1 MAQVDGAKR
10 SALPTGSDDDN
21 GLLPAFSWAGM
32 ETGGKKPRWPGAEV
46 AMKKELENSGKIL
59 IYQNEKGDTKV
70 DVYFEEDT
78 IWMTQKSMCELY
90 QVAKSSISEHI
101 SNIFKDG
108 ELEPAATVRKFR
120 TVQIEGGRQV
130 ARERDYYNLDMILA
144 VGYRVR
150 SNVGSHFRR
159 WASGVL
165 TEYMKKGFALNDER
179 LRNPREFGAD
189 YFDELL
195 ERIRDIRASE
205 KRVYQKVKDIFA
217 LSVDYDSKSPAAQNF
232 FKSVQNK
239 LEYAA
244 TGYTAPEIIAARAD
258 ASKDNMGLTSFKG
271 ARVRRGDVTVAKN
284 YMTQE
289 EISTLNLIVN
299 MYLDYAELQ
308 AKGHHPMHMADWE
321 RKLGEFLRFNGRD
334 VLENFGTVK
343 REVAEQLALDEYE
356 QFDAHRRALEAEDDF
371 AELATDVK
379 KLKP

>member
-1 MAQVDGAKR
+1 M
-10 SALPTGSDDDN
+10 SD
-21 GLLPAFSWAGM
+21 
-32 ETGGKKPRWPGAEV
+32 
-46 AMKKELENSGKIL
+46 ELANTGKIL
-59 IYQNEKGDTKV
+59 IYQNEKGDTKI

-78 IWMTQKSMCELY
+78 IWMTQKAMCELY
-90 QVAKSSISEHI
+90 QVAKSSVSEHI

-108 ELEPAATVRKFR
+108 ELEPEATVRKFR
-120 TVQIEGGRQV
+120 TVQIEGTRQV
-130 ARERDYYNLDMILA
+130 NRERDYYNLDMILA

-150 SNVGSHFRR
+150 SNVGIHFRR
-159 WASGVL
+159 WASSVL

-205 KRVYQKVKDIFA
+205 KRVYQKVKEIFA
-217 LSVDYDSKSPAAQNF
+217 LSVDYDSKSQVAQNF

-244 TGYTAPEIIAARAD
+244 TGHTAPELIVNRAD
-258 ASKDNMGLTSFKG
+258 AFKDNMGLTSFKG
-271 ARVRRGDVTVAKN
+271 VKVRRGDVTVAKN
-284 YMTQE
+284 YMTHE

-308 AKGHHPMHMADWE
+308 AKGHNPMHMADWE
-321 RKLGEFLRFNGRD
+321 SKLGDFLRFNGRE

-343 REVAEQLALDEYE
+343 QEVAEKLALEQYE
-356 QFDAHRRALEAEDDF
+356 QYDAKRRVLEASDDVD
-371 AELATDVK
+371 ELTTDVNR
-379 KLKP
+379 LKR

>member
-1 MAQVDGAKR
+1 MLNEIAN
-10 SALPTGSDDDN
+10 T
-21 GLLPAFSWAGM
+21 
-32 ETGGKKPRWPGAEV
+32 
-46 AMKKELENSGKIL
+46 GKIL
-59 IYQNEKGDTKV
+59 IYQNEKGDTKI
-70 DVYFEEDT
+70 DAYFEEDT
-78 IWMTQKSMCELY
+78 IWMTQKSICELY
-90 QVAKSSISEHI
+90 QVAKSSVSEHI

-108 ELEPAATVRKFR
+108 ELDANSTVRKFR
-120 TVQIEGGRQV
+120 TVQMEGARQV
-130 ARERDYYNLDMILA
+130 ARDRDYYNLDMILA

-150 SNVGSHFRR
+150 SNVGIHFRQ

-165 TEYMKKGFALNDER
+165 TEYMKKGFVLNDER
-179 LRNPREFGAD
+179 LRNPKEFGAD

-205 KRVYQKVKDIFA
+205 KRLYRKVKDIFA
-217 LSVDYDSKSPAAQNF
+217 LSVDYDSKSEIAQNF

-244 TGYTAPEIIAARAD
+244 TGHTAPEIIAARAD

-271 ARVRRGDVTVAKN
+271 AKVRRTDVTVAKN

-308 AKGHHPMHMADWE
+308 AKNRHEMYMADWE
-321 RKLGEFLRFNGRD
+321 DKLGEFLRFNGQE

-343 REVAEQLALDEYE
+343 REVAEKLAIKQYEKYDAYRKQLESLDVDE
-356 QFDAHRRALEAEDDF
+356 LEA
-371 AELATDVK
+371 DVK
-379 KLKP
+379 RLKP

>member
-1 MAQVDGAKR
+1 M
-10 SALPTGSDDDN
+10 SN
-21 GLLPAFSWAGM
+21 
-32 ETGGKKPRWPGAEV
+32 EV
-46 AMKKELENSGKIL
+46 ENTGKIL
-59 IYQNEKGDTKV
+59 IYQNEKGDTKI

-78 IWMTQKSMCELY
+78 IWMTQRSMAELY
-90 QVAKSSISEHI
+90 QVTPQNITTHI
-101 SNIFKDG
+101 KHIYEDG
-108 ELEPAATVRKFR
+108 ELEQRATCKSYLQVQMEGNRQIRRDTKF
-120 TVQIEGGRQV
+120 
-130 ARERDYYNLDMILA
+130 YNLDMILA

-150 SNVGSHFRR
+150 SNVGIHFRR

-205 KRVYQKVKDIFA
+205 KRLYQKVKEIFA
-217 LSVDYDSKSPAAQNF
+217 LFFCDLGFDRIRLRPDCNVIYKRLSGGVHIKLDQNF

-244 TGYTAPEIIAARAD
+244 TGHTAPELIAERAD

-271 ARVRRGDVTVAKN
+271 IKVRRGDVTVAKN
-284 YMTQE
+284 YMTHE

-308 AKGHHPMHMADWE
+308 AKGHIPMHMADWE
-321 RKLGEFLRFNGRD
+321 SKLGDFLRFNGRE

-343 REVAEQLALDEYE
+343 REVAEKL
-356 QFDAHRRALEAEDDF
+356 ALEAGLLTTQDDYSSTMPT
-371 AELATDVK
+371 AGCWKRRTMWTS
-379 KLKP
+379 